1 MSQRNMHRTA
11 LLLMV
16 GSGILLT
23 AGNGTDAYPIVGYS
37 QAVAAS
43 EDSTGILL
51 EQSVQGL
58 VPLLGYGDIR
68 ETRTQPPEDESTWHT
83 LTTEELLGA
92 DGILPQSG
100 GKETQEVAEPAE
112 STSATA
118 GGEFVPAGRQ
128 MQIDLA
134 QLKDYESLVG
144 NFYAIDAN
152 TMIGSDQLSVDKF
165 MEIDMTMAKQEGEGP
180 QILIYHTHSQESYKN
195 SKKDENVVAV
205 GQKLTDLLTEKGWKE
220 AEYLSER
227 LSKLDVKDF
236 YVSPLGR
243 AKDTASFTLK
253 KMNRTAVECDWL
265 REFDVLIDRPDV
277 TDRQK
282 RLWDWLPQ
290 DWTQDERFYQYDHWY
305 ENERLQQSDAK
316 GYYDYVTGKFDKL
329 LAEHGYVREG
339 HYYRVEKPNEDTLV
353 FFCHFGLECVLLAH
367 LIGASPMV
375 LWHGFC
381 AAPSSVTTVNTEER
395 REGIASFRISAFGD
409 ISHLYVHDE
418 PPAFAARFC
427 EMYSNTDERHD

>member
-1 MSQRNMHRTA
+1 MWKLKNSDKIYEWKM
-11 LLLMV
+11 
-16 GSGILLT
+16 
-23 AGNGTDAYPIVGYS
+23 TDYLDTIW
-37 QAVAAS
+37 S
-43 EDSTGILL
+43 EI
-51 EQSVQGL
+51 
-58 VPLLGYGDIR
+58 I
-68 ETRTQPPEDESTWHT
+68 
-83 LTTEELLGA
+83 EEL
-92 DGILPQSG
+92 
-100 GKETQEVAEPAE
+100 
-112 STSATA
+112 
-118 GGEFVPAGRQ
+118 RQ
-128 MQIDLA
+128 KKGTIRMRLLIVRHGDPDYSID
-134 QLKDYESLVG
+134 S
-144 NFYAIDAN
+144 
-152 TMIGSDQLSVDKF
+152 
-165 MEIDMTMAKQEGEGP
+165 
-180 QILIYHTHSQESYKN
+180 
-195 SKKDENVVAV
+195 
-205 GQKLTDLLTEKGWKE
+205 LTEKGWKE

-339 HYYRVEKPNEDTLV
+339 HHYRVEKPNEDTLV